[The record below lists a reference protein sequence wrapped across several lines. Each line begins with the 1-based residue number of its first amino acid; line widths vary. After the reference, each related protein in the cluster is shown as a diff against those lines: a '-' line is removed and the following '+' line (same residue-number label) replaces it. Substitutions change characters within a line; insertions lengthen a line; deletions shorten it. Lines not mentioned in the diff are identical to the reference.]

1 MLKNLLNKFK
11 ALKFWQKAV
20 IVIGVIFLGIA
31 SSPSETAT
39 NSDSANPAPSISPAP
54 EPVETISPAP
64 TPAETISPSVSP
76 TPTASPT
83 PESPIEFRFAAL
95 RDLSDMR
102 KDIDDARVGITGTG
116 LGKFYWNVAEI
127 TFNMA
132 QLESLLPREEYAT
145 RWNQRL
151 QVLKIAVSD
160 LGSGEDELTI
170 SQAKSQLNRVL
181 NAIPALEKIAKSLA
195 N

>member
-1 MLKNLLNKFK
+1 MLKNLMAKFK

-20 IVIGVIFLGIA
+20 IVTGVIILGLA
-31 SSPSETAT
+31 SSSTETST
-39 NSDSANPAPSISPAP
+39 NSDVAKPTPTISSAP
-54 EPVETISPAP
+54 EPAV
-64 TPAETISPSVSP
+64 TISPSASP
-76 TPTASPT
+76 TPSESPT

-95 RDLSDMR
+95 RDLTDMR
-102 KDIDDARVGITGTG
+102 KDVNDARIGITGTG

-132 QLESLLPREEYAT
+132 QLESLMPREGYAA
-145 RWNQRL
+145 RWNQKL
-151 QVLKIAVSD
+151 EVLKIAVSD